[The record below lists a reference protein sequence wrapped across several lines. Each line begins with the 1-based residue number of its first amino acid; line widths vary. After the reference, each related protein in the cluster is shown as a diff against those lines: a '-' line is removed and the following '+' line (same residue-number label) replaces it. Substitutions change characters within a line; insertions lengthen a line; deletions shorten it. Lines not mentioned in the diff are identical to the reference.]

1 MAKSNRHLALS
12 GCLSVALATAPCVQA
27 VVSVTDTVEV
37 EGFLNFQNILR
48 EPGFEDAELV
58 MQRNTAQ
65 IEGKYYFLKDSTAF
79 GRFHTGRLEE
89 ATLTLVGRG
98 VYDSIYDIRDSYD
111 DAWRNERHHPGEA
124 DFKFREAFV
133 DLLLPPFSLRL
144 GKQQVVWGET
154 DNFRALDVINPL
166 DLRWHWS
173 WESWED
179 IRIPLWMARGVYD
192 IGKFGPFDES
202 FVEAV
207 YIPWDVQHNQVAT
220 DPRRP
225 WALYGSGLP
234 ELANSVLRN
243 GQLLDLDLKVND
255 RSPSRRFEN
264 GQGGARFKAI
274 WNNVEFSL
282 NYFYG
287 FSTDTRA
294 RFRRELSQVLGN
306 TFHAEYDTINPRTHL
321 IGLTANYSEEKY
333 TQAVFRLETVY
344 TTGVPVTVSPL
355 APRSVDPEGDAY
367 EESRRSVVML
377 AVDRPTWIKALN
389 SQRTI
394 FLTSQVFWRRYLD
407 YSPYYRGISAVRQ
420 AMVNGVAVPGRYVS
434 ENNDKLDQNEFVIT
448 FAASTSYGAAG
459 LLQPKVVFAFDPKST
474 GAFNQIG
481 VDYLLSKHVQLR
493 FQQNLFWR
501 VKGDSIGPW
510 QLGDLWGHDS
520 GNSRHETVLSLI
532 YQF

>member
-1 MAKSNRHLALS
+1 MAIQFKHAPLAAS
-12 GCLSVALATAPCVQA
+12 LAMFVLTPAVEA
-27 VVSVTDTVEV
+27 VVSLNDEV
-37 EGFLNFQNILR
+37 EIEGFVNLQNILR
-48 EPGFEDAELV
+48 TPRFEDAELI

-79 GRFHTGRLEE
+79 GRFNTGALEE

-98 VYDSIYDIRDSYD
+98 VYDSVYDSRDALREAYS
-111 DAWRNERHHPGEA
+111 NERHHPGEA
-124 DFKFREAFV
+124 ELKFREAFV
-133 DLLLPPFSLRL
+133 DFLLPPFSLRL

-166 DLRWHWS
+166 DLSWHWS

-202 FVEAV
+202 FLEAV
-207 YIPWDVQHNQVAT
+207 YIPWDVRQNQIAT

-234 ELANSVLRN
+234 EIANSVISN
-243 GQLLDLDLKVND
+243 NQLLDLDLKVNNG
-255 RSPSRRFEN
+255 SPKRRLEN

-274 WNNVEFSL
+274 WHNVEFSL

-287 FSTDTRA
+287 FSTDTRV
-294 RFRRELSQVLGN
+294 RFRQDLSRVVGN
-306 TFHAEYDTINPRTHL
+306 TFHAEYDTVNPRTHL

-344 TTGVPVTVSPL
+344 TTGVPVTVSRA
-355 APRSVDPEGDAY
+355 APASDDPEGDGF

-377 AVDRPTWIKALN
+377 AVDRPTWIRALN
-389 SQRTI
+389 SQRTF
-394 FLTSQVFWRRYLD
+394 FLTSQFFWRRYLD
-407 YSPYYRGISAVRQ
+407 YSPFYRGISAVRP
-420 AMVNGVAVPGRYVS
+420 AALNGRVIPGRYIS
-434 ENNDKLDQNEFVIT
+434 ENNDQLDQNEFVMT

-459 LLQPKVVFAFDPKST
+459 LLQPKVVLAFDPQST
-474 GAFNQIG
+474 GAYNQLS

-493 FQQNLFWR
+493 FQQNFFWR
-501 VKGDSIGPW
+501 AEGSSIGPW
-510 QLGDLWGHDS
+510 QLGDLWGNDS
-520 GNSRHETVLSLI
+520 GNSRHETILSII